1 MLEQQQHQYQEQVQ
15 QNQHT
20 QNLKLPQQQQQQQQF
35 KVIAV
40 KKHNNKKHSNNKQH
54 LKTKRKSLCLGNIHI
69 SATENVIYDFFGLPS
84 IKYLQKTCKVDLPLW
99 KTTGKSKK
107 IRVYSCLFRNN

>member
-35 KVIAV
+35 KVIAA
-40 KKHNNKKHSNNKQH
+40 KKHNNKNSNNKQN
-54 LKTKRKSLCLGNIHI
+54 LKIKRKSLYLGNIHI